1 MIQRKQ
7 TLFMLAALVLIIVCL
22 CLPVATLV
30 TQSMDIDSQVTNL
43 WIRNKSG
50 VSFTSSPL
58 FVILLL
64 TCPLTLCAIF
74 KYHHR
79 LFQARLCVANMVL
92 IVAWYAYYAFLW
104 FTSTAV
110 VKPHSPPFCPS
121 SLPFFI
127 LWHDMQSLQTKSW
140 FGRLTEFDKQYLYS
154 HKLRSNN
161 TD

>member
-58 FVILLL
+58 FVI
-64 TCPLTLCAIF
+64 F
-74 KYHHR
+74 KFHHR

-92 IVAWYAYYAFLW
+92 IVAWYAYYAFLCL
-104 FTSTAV
+104 TSTAV
-110 VKPHSPPFCPS
+110 VKPHFS
-121 SLPFFI
+121 SILPIVAAFLYFVARHAI
-127 LWHDMQSLQTKSW
+127 LAD
-140 FGRLTEFDKQYLYS
+140 E
-154 HKLRSNN
+154 KLVRAA
-161 TD
+161 DRVR

>member
-92 IVAWYAYYAFLW
+92 IVAWYAYYAFLCL
-104 FTSTAV
+104 TSMAV
-110 VKPHSPPFCPS
+110 VKPHIS
-121 SLPFFI
+121 SILPIVAAI
-127 LWHDMQSLQTKSW
+127 LYFVARHAILAD
-140 FGRLTEFDKQYLYS
+140 E
-154 HKLRSNN
+154 KLVRAA
-161 TD
+161 DRVR

>member
-92 IVAWYAYYAFLW
+92 IAYYAFLCL
-104 FTSTAV
+104 TSMAV
-110 VKPHSPPFCPS
+110 VKPHFS
-121 SLPFFI
+121 SILPIVAAI
-127 LWHDMQSLQTKSW
+127 LYFVARHAILAD
-140 FGRLTEFDKQYLYS
+140 E
-154 HKLRSNN
+154 KLVRAA
-161 TD
+161 DRVR